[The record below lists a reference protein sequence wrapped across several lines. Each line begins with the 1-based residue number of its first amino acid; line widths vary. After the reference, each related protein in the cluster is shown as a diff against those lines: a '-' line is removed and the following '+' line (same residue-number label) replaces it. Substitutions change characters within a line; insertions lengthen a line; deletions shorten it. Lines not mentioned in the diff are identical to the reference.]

1 MKRTRSEEEFI
12 EQLSELLLA
21 EGITALGVG
30 DMAARLSC
38 SRRRLYELAPTKR
51 ELLHLVAQRY
61 FDAGRRAGEEAVE
74 RETDPARRIVVFL
87 HAGIAVAT
95 KLSNAFLGDLE
106 ATPEGQ
112 EIFTR
117 YQMERARFGQSVF
130 EEGIRL
136 GHYNSHNAAVA
147 LEVVLGA
154 AMRLRKVEFL
164 KRTGLSLQQAMEEA
178 YALIL
183 NGLLARPAHHGQQ
196 RSKQR

>member
-21 EGITALGVG
+21 EGISALGVG
-30 DMAARLSC
+30 EMAARLSC

-61 FDAGRRAGEEAVE
+61 FDAGRQAGEEAVAS
-74 RETDPARRIVVFL
+74 ETDPEQRIVVFL

-95 KLSNAFLGDLE
+95 KLSNAFLSDLE
-106 ATPEGQ
+106 ATAEGQ

-117 YQMERARFGQSVF
+117 YQMERAHFGQRIF
-130 EEGIRL
+130 EEGMRQ
-136 GHYNSHNAAVA
+136 GHYNAHNAAVA
-147 LEVVLGA
+147 IEVVLGA

-164 KRTGLSLQQAMEEA
+164 ERSGLNLQQAMEEA

-183 NGLLARPAHHGQQ
+183 NGLIARPREAKSDAK
-196 RSKQR
+196 RS